1 MEKSG
6 EVIHSINQT
15 IADIHFK
22 IGRKLGEGNFS
33 TVKLATHSLT
43 GEQVAIKIL
52 EKTRITKIEDKQR
65 INREIAILKKLNH
78 FNIAKL
84 YQVVENK
91 LTIYLIQ
98 EHIKGKEFMDYLS
111 KKLVN
116 ISKKEL
122 SKMYDDTPFKSFD
135 VNKIFN
141 V

>member
-1 MEKSG
+1 MTTNG
-6 EVIHSINQT
+6 TILNSINK
-15 IADIHFK
+15 IISEIHYK
-22 IGRKLGEGNFS
+22 INRKLGEGMFS

-98 EHIKGKEFMDYLS
+98 EHIKGKEFMDY
-111 KKLVN
+111 
-116 ISKKEL
+116 
-122 SKMYDDTPFKSFD
+122 
-135 VNKIFN
+135 
-141 V
+141 